1 MQKKNIPHIFPHL
14 RSWKCLE
21 KMIIEKKKYLHMI

>member
-14 RSWKCLE
+14 KSWKCLE
-21 KMIIEKKKYLHMI
+21 KMIIEKKKNAYI